1 MLLSGFLG
9 STAAANLGEA
19 AHKMGSTDMQNI
31 SLGQDS
37 EHGPDQ
43 VLDQIDRI
51 VGLWQKVRSDLE
63 LGSTEVI
70 GRIVRLEYF
79 ITRRVL
85 QDLAHYELNV
95 GEFDVL
101 AALRRHPPTFQLSP
115 HQLQS
120 MVLISS
126 GALTNR
132 INRLESRG
140 LVSRAQA
147 EHDKRGVIVTL
158 TEQGF
163 KVVEEAVTHHL
174 AAEAELANTLTDTE
188 QQQLSALLKKMLV
201 AIEN

>member
-1 MLLSGFLG
+1 
-9 STAAANLGEA
+9 
-19 AHKMGSTDMQNI
+19 MQNT
-31 SLGQDS
+31 SKDLSQS
-37 EHGPDQ
+37 EAI
-43 VLDQIDRI
+43 DQIDRI
-51 VGLWQKVRSDLE
+51 VGLWQQVRPDLE
-63 LGSTEVI
+63 LESTEVI

-85 QDLAHYELNV
+85 QDLAHYDLNV

-101 AALRRHPPTFQLSP
+101 AALRRHPPSFQLSP

-147 EHDKRGVIVTL
+147 EHDRRGVIVTL

-163 KVVEEAVTHHL
+163 NVLETAVKHHL
-174 AAEAELANTLTDTE
+174 AAEAELANTLSIEE
-188 QQQLSALLKKMLV
+188 QQQVAALLKKMLL
-201 AIEN
+201 AIED

>member
-1 MLLSGFLG
+1 
-9 STAAANLGEA
+9 
-19 AHKMGSTDMQNI
+19 MQNT
-31 SLGQDS
+31 SNNPTQD
-37 EHGPDQ
+37 E
-43 VLDQIDRI
+43 VMDQIDRI
-51 VGLWQKVRSDLE
+51 VGLWQQVRPDLE

-85 QDLAHYELNV
+85 QDLAHYDLNV

-101 AALRRHPPTFQLSP
+101 AALRRYPPSFQLSP
-115 HQLQS
+115 NQLQS

-147 EHDKRGVIVTL
+147 DHDRRGVIVTL

-163 KVVEEAVTHHL
+163 KVLEEAVKHHL
-174 AAEAELANTLTDTE
+174 AAEAELANTLTPDE
-188 QQQLSALLKKMLV
+188 QQQAAALLKKMLI
-201 AIEN
+201 AIED

>member
-1 MLLSGFLG
+1 
-9 STAAANLGEA
+9 
-19 AHKMGSTDMQNI
+19 MQNT
-31 SLGQDS
+31 SKDLSQS
-37 EHGPDQ
+37 EAI
-43 VLDQIDRI
+43 DQIDRI
-51 VGLWQKVRSDLE
+51 VGLWQQVRPDLE
-63 LGSTEVI
+63 LESTEVI

-85 QDLAHYELNV
+85 QDLAHYDLNV

-101 AALRRHPPTFQLSP
+101 AALRRHPPSFQLSP

-147 EHDKRGVIVTL
+147 EHDRRGVIVTL

-163 KVVEEAVTHHL
+163 NVLETAVKHHL
-174 AAEAELANTLTDTE
+174 AAEAELANTLSIEE
-188 QQQLSALLKKMLV
+188 QRQVAALLKKMLL
-201 AIEN
+201 AIED

>member
-1 MLLSGFLG
+1 MDD
-9 STAAANLGEA
+9 
-19 AHKMGSTDMQNI
+19 TDMHKPSFGSAPNH
-31 SLGQDS
+31 
-37 EHGPDQ
+37 EHEPKLDQ
-43 VLDQIDRI
+43 ELDQIDRI
-51 VGLWQKVRSDLE
+51 VGLWKKARPDLKLDSTKV
-63 LGSTEVI
+63 V

-85 QDLAHYELNV
+85 QDLAHYGLNV

-101 AALRRHPPTFQLSP
+101 AALRRYPSTFQLSP
-115 HQLQS
+115 NQLQN

-158 TEQGF
+158 TELGF
-163 KVVEEAVTHHL
+163 NVLEEAIGHHL
-174 AAEAELANTLTDTE
+174 AAEAELANTLSSAE
-188 QQQLSALLKKMLV
+188 QQQLQGLLKKMLL
-201 AIEN
+201 AIED

>member
-1 MLLSGFLG
+1 MSD
-9 STAAANLGEA
+9 
-19 AHKMGSTDMQNI
+19 TDMQNT
-31 SLGQDS
+31 SPSSEQDQQS
-37 EHGPDQ
+37 DP
-43 VLDQIDRI
+43 VVDQIERI
-51 VGLWQKVRSDLE
+51 VSLWQQVRPDLE

-101 AALRRHPPTFQLSP
+101 AALRRHPTTFQLSP
-115 HQLQS
+115 NQLQN

-158 TEQGF
+158 TELGF
-163 KVVEEAVTHHL
+163 NVVEEAVSHHL
-174 AAEAELANTLTDTE
+174 AAEAELASSLTSTE
-188 QQQLSALLKKMLV
+188 QEQLKSLLKKMLV
-201 AIEN
+201 AIED

>member
-1 MLLSGFLG
+1 MKM
-9 STAAANLGEA
+9 AANISERRII
-19 AHKMGSTDMQNI
+19 MDDNYMQNT
-31 SLGQDS
+31 SNNPTQD
-37 EHGPDQ
+37 E
-43 VLDQIDRI
+43 VMDQIDRI
-51 VGLWQKVRSDLE
+51 VGLWQQVRPDLE

-85 QDLAHYELNV
+85 QDLAHYDLNV

-101 AALRRHPPTFQLSP
+101 AALRRYPPSFQLSP
-115 HQLQS
+115 NQLQS

-147 EHDKRGVIVTL
+147 DHDRRGVIVTL

-163 KVVEEAVTHHL
+163 KVLEEAVKHHL
-174 AAEAELANTLTDTE
+174 AAEAELANTLTPDE
-188 QQQLSALLKKMLV
+188 QQQAAALLKKMLI
-201 AIEN
+201 AIED

>member
-1 MLLSGFLG
+1 MDD
-9 STAAANLGEA
+9 NY
-19 AHKMGSTDMQNI
+19 MQNT
-31 SLGQDS
+31 SNSPTQD
-37 EHGPDQ
+37 E
-43 VLDQIDRI
+43 VMDQIDRI
-51 VGLWQKVRSDLE
+51 VGLWQQVRPDLE

-85 QDLAHYELNV
+85 QDLAHYDLNV

-101 AALRRHPPTFQLSP
+101 AALRRYPPSFQLSP
-115 HQLQS
+115 NQLQS

-147 EHDKRGVIVTL
+147 DHDRRGVIVTL

-163 KVVEEAVTHHL
+163 KVLEEAVSHHL
-174 AAEAELANTLTDTE
+174 AAEAELVNTLTPDE
-188 QQQLSALLKKMLV
+188 QLQAAALLKKMLI
-201 AIEN
+201 AIED

>member
-1 MLLSGFLG
+1 
-9 STAAANLGEA
+9 
-19 AHKMGSTDMQNI
+19 MQNT
-31 SLGQDS
+31 SKDLSQS
-37 EHGPDQ
+37 EAI
-43 VLDQIDRI
+43 DQIDRI
-51 VGLWQKVRSDLE
+51 VGLWQQVRPDLE
-63 LGSTEVI
+63 LKSTEVI

-85 QDLAHYELNV
+85 QDLAHYDLNV

-101 AALRRHPPTFQLSP
+101 AALRRHPPSFQLSP

-147 EHDKRGVIVTL
+147 EHDRRGVIVTL
-158 TEQGF
+158 TDQGF
-163 KVVEEAVTHHL
+163 NVLETAVKHHL
-174 AAEAELANTLTDTE
+174 AAEAELANTLSIEE
-188 QQQLSALLKKMLV
+188 QRQVAALLKKMLL
-201 AIEN
+201 AIED